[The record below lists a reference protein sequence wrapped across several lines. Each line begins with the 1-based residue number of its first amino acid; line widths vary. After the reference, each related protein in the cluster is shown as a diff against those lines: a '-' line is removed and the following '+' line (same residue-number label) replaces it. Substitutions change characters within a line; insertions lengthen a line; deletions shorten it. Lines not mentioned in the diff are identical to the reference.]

1 MKRVKKGFIL
11 LLVIGSVLICGFK
24 LEVNAQNLRRR
35 NEIQSK
41 GNLRF
46 ENGEV
51 YITENDFIYLAD
63 EIDKLEGFFKC
74 NLVDV
79 LNSIGTYFR
88 TDGSITYD
96 SSQNEVNSEE
106 LKMSLSFGS
115 IKKGILESQSLE
127 SVKQLQAMDK
137 DGNLLFYK
145 DENSFQNKEKLNYTT
160 TDTGFP
166 MLYDAADADNLSTG
180 SAAWANGVLIKG
192 TGEDNKISWQNGY
205 NEGYSQG
212 VADSLGK
219 AHIEY
224 TYHKHSGNSS
234 QVGGCYKK
242 LTGNKPVYCGCS
254 AYAYVELP
262 GYEGTGTC
270 ANCYHNHGSSKC
282 NAVKSYTQYEYI
294 GLKCGKT
301 EQTIESATI
310 IY

>member
-1 MKRVKKGFIL
+1 MKKVKKGL
-11 LLVIGSVLICGFK
+11 LFLVIIGVMLIGGIK
-24 LEVNAQNLRRR
+24 LDVNAQNLRRR

-41 GNLRF
+41 GNLKF

-51 YITENDFIYLAD
+51 YITVNDFIYLAD

-79 LNSIGTYFR
+79 LNQIGTFFKA
-88 TDGSITYD
+88 DGSITYD
-96 SSQNEVNSEE
+96 GSQNEVNSEE
-106 LKMSLSFGS
+106 LKTSLSFGS

-127 SVKQLQAMDK
+127 SVKQLQATDK
-137 DGNLLFYK
+137 EGNLLYYK
-145 DENSFQNKEKLNYTT
+145 NESAFQNNEKLNFTT

-166 MLYDAADADNLSTG
+166 IFYDAAGAGNLSAG
-180 SAAWANGVLIKG
+180 SAAWVNGVLMKG

-234 QVGGCYKK
+234 QVGGCYRK

-254 AYAYVELP
+254 SYSYTELP
-262 GYEGTGTC
+262 GYEGHATC
-270 ANCYHNHGSSKC
+270 GNCYHNHSGTC

-294 GLKCGKT
+294 GLICGKT
-301 EQTIESATI
+301 EQTIEAATI